1 MKSRDAIQAEIARIN
16 ADDRLAGPPATVFNN
31 APLALIQVELKA
43 RRDALQWALE
53 DAPRAALPKLYPLIR
68 FDDGDPE
75 NPDYRKGFDAGLDGT
90 PRMPPGDAEAAA
102 EYNTGYDDGA
112 ACAADPP
119 EVG

>member
-1 MKSRDAIQAEIARIN
+1 MKSRDEILAEIARIN
-16 ADDRLAGPPATVFNN
+16 ADDRLAGRPATVFNN

-53 DAPRAALPKLYPLIR
+53 GAPRAALPRLYPLIR
-68 FDDGDPE
+68 FDNGDPE
-75 NPDYRKGFDAGLDGT
+75 NPDYRRGFDAGHDGAPRT
-90 PRMPPGDAEAAA
+90 PPEDATAAA

-112 ACAADPP
+112 AVAAEPS